1 MEGSAPTQLERPR
14 SVADIVGEAL
24 DIYQRF
30 PLLFLALALGVIAPY
45 ELAVLAATGNGPLT
59 TQAHGGASTGIVLF
73 LLEYALVQPLISA
86 LHIHAVTQIGEGQRP
101 RLGQVALRGLRV
113 LPEVVAAVVAAGLG
127 IGLGFLAF
135 IIPGIV
141 LALRWSVVA
150 QTAAVEHEG
159 WLPALRRS
167 GELTR
172 GNYLHILG
180 LLIVTWVLA
189 GGVTL
194 AAGAIPL
201 GSTSGAGSV
210 ALGIVVRTI
219 TASFTALTVALL
231 YFDLRAR
238 SRGMT
243 AAPASDD
250 EPPPQD
256 VA

>member
-1 MEGSAPTQLERPR
+1 MESSPPTQLERPR
-14 SVADIVGEAL
+14 SVAEIVGEAL
-24 DIYQRF
+24 DTYQRF
-30 PLLFLALALGVIAPY
+30 PLLFMALALGVIAPY
-45 ELAVLAATGNGPLT
+45 ELAVLAATGDGPLA
-59 TQAHGGASTGIVLF
+59 TQTGAGTGTRIVLF

-86 LHIHAVTQIGEGQRP
+86 LHIHAVMQIGEGRRP

-113 LPEVVAAVVAAGLG
+113 LPEVAAAVIAAGLA

-135 IIPGIV
+135 ILPGIL

-172 GNYLHILG
+172 GSYVHILG
-180 LLIVTWVLA
+180 LLIVTFVLA
-189 GGVTL
+189 GGVML

-201 GSTSGAGSV
+201 GSTSGAASV
-210 ALGIVVRTI
+210 ALGIVARTI
-219 TASFTALTVALL
+219 TASFTALAVALL

-238 SRGMT
+238 STG
-243 AAPASDD
+243 S
-250 EPPPQD
+250 PQSHSRT
-256 VA
+256 

>member
-1 MEGSAPTQLERPR
+1 MESSSPTQLERPR
-14 SVADIVGEAL
+14 SVAEIVGEAL
-24 DIYQRF
+24 EIYQRF

-59 TQAHGGASTGIVLF
+59 TQAHGGAGVSIVLF
-73 LLEYALVQPLISA
+73 LLDYALVQPLISA
-86 LHIHAVTQIGEGQRP
+86 LHIHAVMQIGEGQRP
-101 RLGQVALRGLRV
+101 RLGQVARRGLGV
-113 LPEVVAAVVAAGLG
+113 LPEVAAAVIAAGLG

-135 IIPGIV
+135 IIPGIL

-150 QTAAVEHEG
+150 QTAAVEHDG

-172 GNYLHILG
+172 SNYLHILG
-180 LLIVTWVLA
+180 LLIVTAALA

-194 AAGAIPL
+194 AASAIPL
-201 GSTSGAGSV
+201 GSTAGAASV
-210 ALGIVVRTI
+210 ALGIGVRTI
-219 TASFTALTVALL
+219 TASFTALTLALL

-238 SRGMT
+238 TRGIV
-243 AAPASDD
+243 AAPASD